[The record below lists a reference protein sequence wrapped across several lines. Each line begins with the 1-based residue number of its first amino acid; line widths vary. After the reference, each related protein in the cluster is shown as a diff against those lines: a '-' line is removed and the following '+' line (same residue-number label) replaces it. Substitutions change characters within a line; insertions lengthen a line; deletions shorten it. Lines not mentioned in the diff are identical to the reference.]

1 MVRGK
6 KCAFATR
13 EIFRAL
19 VLFNNFVFL
28 RFVHDYTIMVS
39 FEVRSSF
46 SYRHVET
53 RRLHFEREKT
63 QFTMFVGIFYTKTMT
78 MVILRINMRRERRC
92 GEIFRWLLVSQL
104 SEISSVVQP
113 FLFSQL
119 LHVLFSLAF
128 IFFRKATV
136 SATTLSDILP
146 PPCSRY
152 ITRLDLFA
160 FVPGFYSRYFPV
172 LVVPVQILLFRIIE
186 DIDRNI

>member
-1 MVRGK
+1 MCLCHRY
-6 KCAFATR
+6 TR
-13 EIFRAL
+13 EIFGAL

-28 RFVHDYTIMVS
+28 RFVHDCTIMVS

-63 QFTMFVGIFYTKTMT
+63 QFTMFAGIFYTKTTT

-92 GEIFRWLLVSQL
+92 SEIFRWSLVSQL

-119 LHVLFSLAF
+119 LHVLFSLAYF
-128 IFFRKATV
+128 YFLQKSNGFCHDAVRYLASSLLALYNATRSFCVRSWFLQSLFSSSRSV
-136 SATTLSDILP
+136 ST
-146 PPCSRY
+146 
-152 ITRLDLFA
+152 DLA
-160 FVPGFYSRYFPV
+160 FSC
-172 LVVPVQILLFRIIE
+172 
-186 DIDRNI
+186 N